1 MGEKMPRGIARN
13 PELKSERI
21 KEGLKLAFPNGR
33 PEWNKGKKL
42 SPLSDSHKKKVSE
55 SLMGH
60 EGVWKGKKR
69 DDVFKDKISKANT
82 LRHQK
87 KRERYFQQ
95 HPEQLL
101 QMFNGRPSKKVAWN
115 KGLRKEIET
124 HPCKVCGTE
133 TERDFCG
140 YSCSAKIREQ
150 KHKENGMTDKLAKEH
165 SKFMKEYANRPEN
178 IERSRKSG
186 HDSLR
191 KIALKKRTRIEQFME
206 DALKQYGI
214 NFIPESVVYVKGK
227 VRYRVDFELPDEKVF
242 VECDGKQ
249 WHKDPLKDKRRED
262 IILAQTQYEGYKF
275 ERFWGSEINKDV
287 NKCVKEI
294 LCTI

>member
-1 MGEKMPRGIARN
+1 MT
-13 PELKSERI
+13 
-21 KEGLKLAFPNGR
+21 
-33 PEWNKGKKL
+33 
-42 SPLSDSHKKKVSE
+42 
-55 SLMGH
+55 
-60 EGVWKGKKR
+60 KKR
-69 DDVFKDKISKANT
+69 V
-82 LRHQK
+82 
-87 KRERYFQQ
+87 
-95 HPEQLL
+95 P
-101 QMFNGRPSKKVAWN
+101 WN
-115 KGLRKEIET
+115 KGLKGIYTPWNKGLTKSDPRVAKNIKNFVVKKGTTYIDRFGEKKAKEVIKKITSKTRGATRSPESIERYRKA
-124 HPCKVCGTE
+124 
-133 TERDFCG
+133 
-140 YSCSAKIREQ
+140 AKLREQ

-249 WHKDPLKDKRRED
+249 WHQDPLKDKRRED
-262 IILAQTQYEGYKF
+262 IILAQSQYGGYKF
-275 ERFWGSEINKDV
+275 ERFWGSEIYKDV
-287 NKCVKEI
+287 NKCVEEI
-294 LCTI
+294 LCTN